1 MCCLGLGT
9 IFVTA
14 RLRIFKGFFMNTFSF
29 FLQYVGETAA
39 LINVGSCY
47 ELTVMPLC
55 EEQRYGFKYKPCK
68 PWLDSQTVHIG
79 IKVTSTP
86 LHPIL
91 NGTRANTIVSVQTSS
106 SFVGI
111 VRWNYVL
118 IFQASIAKSSS
129 RSDQVSEVSSDLGFN
144 SEKKSPNYSGQ
155 SKFTTHY

>member
-86 LHPIL
+86 LHPIP

-111 VRWNYVL
+111 VLKHCHNIPGVNCQELQSVGPSLRSIL
-118 IFQASIAKSSS
+118 GSGFQFGEEITQLLRAK
-129 RSDQVSEVSSDLGFN
+129 
-144 SEKKSPNYSGQ
+144 
-155 SKFTTHY
+155 